1 LLDEAGKDERAFDGV
16 GAAALAPTPMLVGL
30 DLNCVIAA
38 NIYVNARRNAIGE
51 NRFEQFL
58 QRIVAFDFKVSNL
71 VI

>member
-1 LLDEAGKDERAFDGV
+1 
-16 GAAALAPTPMLVGL
+16 MLVGL